1 MAQQE
6 IDATHKQLF
15 ELLMQAPAL
24 IALLRGPQ
32 HVYELANHLYME
44 QAGHRNIL
52 GLPIRTARPEME
64 GLGVFE
70 LLDQVYTTGQAFVGK
85 EMRFEVHHS
94 QTGQREERY
103 YDFVYQ
109 PVRDSEGVVNGVL
122 IHGVEVTEQVHR
134 RQKMQ
139 ESEARLQRLVH
150 SNVIGISFTRSNGAV
165 VDANE
170 RFLHMLG
177 YTRDDVA
184 AGRLNWNALTPPEY
198 AARDREALR
207 EIKHGGAVSQP
218 YEKEYIDKDGNRIPV
233 LVGGASLN
241 AAQDEI
247 VTFVID
253 MRPQKQLESELRT
266 AKGQLEAILKN
277 AGDGITVHDVEGH
290 MLYVNDV
297 AARMSGFPSADAMLT
312 ASKETYYQ
320 TIKRF
325 VVKDEGGH
333 LLKPEDFPGRRALR
347 EGRSIQQILS
357 YYDSAEERSFW
368 SYIKSQPIFNEE
380 GQAHLVVNVLVDMSE
395 QQALEQRKNEFISM
409 ASHEL
414 KTPVTSLKG
423 FTNIL
428 QRRLTRQGDE
438 QGLHY
443 LSRMDVQ
450 LDKLTALISDL
461 LDISRMQSGKLILRV
476 KPFDLDRLV
485 EETVENVQA
494 ATTTHRLLIEGS
506 TGSWVLGDQERLAQV
521 CVNLL
526 TNAIKYSPLSSAVR
540 VCLFRDDE
548 AQQAVISVQDFGI
561 GIDKSHHEHLFER
574 FYQVTDPEEKTYP
587 GLGIGLYISR
597 EIVTRHQG
605 RMWVES
611 SKGSGSTFYVA
622 LPLHSLE
629 EQVDQE

>member
-6 IDATHKQLF
+6 IDATHQQLF

-32 HVYELANHLYME
+32 HVYELANNLYME
-44 QAGHRNIL
+44 QVGHRNIL

-70 LLDQVYTTGQAFVGK
+70 LLDQVYATGQPFVGK
-85 EMRFEVHHS
+85 EICFEAHHP

-103 YDFVYQ
+103 YNFVYR
-109 PVRDSEGVVNGVL
+109 PVRDSEGAVNGIL
-122 IHGVEVTEQVHR
+122 IHGVDVTEQVYR
-134 RQKMQ
+134 RQKLQ
-139 ESEARLQRLVH
+139 ESESRLQRLIH
-150 SNVIGISFTRSNGAV
+150 SNVIGISFTRPGGAII
-165 VDANE
+165 DANE

-177 YTRDDVA
+177 YTRDDLV
-184 AGRLNWNALTPPEY
+184 AGRLNWNVLTPPEY

-207 EIKHGGAVSQP
+207 EIEHDGAVSHP

-233 LVGGASLN
+233 LVGGASLD
-241 AAQDEI
+241 AAQGEI

-253 MRPQKQLESELRT
+253 MRPQKRLESELQE

-277 AGDGITVHDVEGH
+277 AGDSITVHDVEGH
-290 MLYVNDV
+290 LLYANDV
-297 AARMSGFPSADAMLT
+297 AARMSGFPSADAMLA
-312 ASKETYYQ
+312 ASKETYHQ
-320 TIKRF
+320 TLQRF
-325 VVKDEGGH
+325 VVKDEDGH

-347 EGRSIQQILS
+347 EGRSIQQLLS
-357 YYDSAEERSFW
+357 YYDSVAGRSFW

-380 GQAHLVVNVLVDMSE
+380 GQAHLAVNVLVDMSE

-461 LDISRMQSGKLILRV
+461 LDISRIQSGKLILRV
-476 KPFDLDRLV
+476 KPFDLDNLV
-485 EETVENVQA
+485 EEVVENVQA
-494 ATTTHRLLIEGS
+494 ATTTHHLSIEGR
-506 TGSWVLGDQERLAQV
+506 TGAQVLGDQERLAQV

-526 TNAIKYSPLSSAVR
+526 TNAIKYSPPTGTVR
-540 VCLFRDDE
+540 VRLFRDDE
-548 AQQAVISVQDFGI
+548 AQQAVIGVQDFGI
-561 GIDKSHHEHLFER
+561 GIDESHHEHIFER

-597 EIVTRHQG
+597 EIVMCHQG

-622 LPLHSLE
+622 LPLHSPE
-629 EQVDQE
+629 EQGSLE